1 MCSGVSGT
9 IWGANGGNGGGIDKL
24 ILLRCCAGVRLLE
37 ELRFL
42 GFGDSCGGGGV
53 TLLRLR
59 FAVFVVLLIVV
70 EVVVS
75 LLQLAVVAEALI
87 MVGSGARGR

>member
-9 IWGANGGNGGGIDKL
+9 ICGGNGGGIDEL
-24 ILLRCCAGVRLLE
+24 ILLRLRGAAGVVVVVVLLLE

-42 GFGDSCGGGGV
+42 GFGDSCGG

-59 FAVFVVLLIVV
+59 FAV
-70 EVVVS
+70 EVVS
-75 LLQLAVVAEALI
+75 AAELI
-87 MVGSGARGR
+87 MAGSGARGR

>member
-9 IWGANGGNGGGIDKL
+9 ICGGNGGGIDEL
-24 ILLRCCAGVRLLE
+24 ILLLLRGAAGVVVVLLLE

-42 GFGDSCGGGGV
+42 GFGDSCGG

-59 FAVFVVLLIVV
+59 FAV
-70 EVVVS
+70 EVVS
-75 LLQLAVVAEALI
+75 AAELI
-87 MVGSGARGR
+87 MAGSGARGR

>member
-9 IWGANGGNGGGIDKL
+9 ICGGNGGGIDEL
-24 ILLRCCAGVRLLE
+24 ILLLLRGAAGVVVVVVLLLE

-42 GFGDSCGGGGV
+42 GFGDSCGG

-59 FAVFVVLLIVV
+59 FAV
-70 EVVVS
+70 EVVS
-75 LLQLAVVAEALI
+75 AAELI
-87 MVGSGARGR
+87 MAGSGARGR

>member
-9 IWGANGGNGGGIDKL
+9 ICGGNGGGIDEL
-24 ILLRCCAGVRLLE
+24 ILLPRGGAAVLLVLE

-42 GFGDSCGGGGV
+42 GFGDSCGG
-53 TLLRLR
+53 LR
-59 FAVFVVLLIVV
+59 FAVFVVLV
-70 EVVVS
+70 VVVS
-75 LLQLAVVAEALI
+75 LLLMLLAVVAALI

>member
-9 IWGANGGNGGGIDKL
+9 ICGGNGGGIDEL
-24 ILLRCCAGVRLLE
+24 ILLLLRGAAGVGVVVVVLLLE

-42 GFGDSCGGGGV
+42 GFGDSCGG

-59 FAVFVVLLIVV
+59 FAV
-70 EVVVS
+70 EVVS
-75 LLQLAVVAEALI
+75 AAELI
-87 MVGSGARGR
+87 MAGSGARGR

>member
-9 IWGANGGNGGGIDKL
+9 ICGGNGGGIDEL
-24 ILLRCCAGVRLLE
+24 ILLLLRGAAGVGVVVVLLLE

-42 GFGDSCGGGGV
+42 GFGDSCGG

-59 FAVFVVLLIVV
+59 FAV
-70 EVVVS
+70 EVVS
-75 LLQLAVVAEALI
+75 AAELI
-87 MVGSGARGR
+87 MAGSGARGR